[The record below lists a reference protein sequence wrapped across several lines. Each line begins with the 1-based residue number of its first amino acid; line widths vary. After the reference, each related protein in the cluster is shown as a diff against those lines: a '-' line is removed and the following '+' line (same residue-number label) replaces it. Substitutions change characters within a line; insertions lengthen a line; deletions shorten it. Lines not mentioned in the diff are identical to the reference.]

1 MSLGKIIPTAT
12 AIEQRLNNLND
23 NRSLSFPHTIGHHAM
38 ILNFKKYAYGGSAHA
53 AGITSK
59 SIILPLPKNLQDN
72 LNVKVGAD
80 ELGILGT
87 LSAEGA
93 KGATEFTAD
102 MANAKGRL
110 AKMFGAAKGEA
121 GDVVDDV
128 SGTDAAVSVLSKVT
142 DTALFLARAGLGGI
156 APDVV
161 KGIGAGRGTAINPY
175 ATLVFSG
182 VDLKVHN
189 FEWLLSPDT
198 KEEADTL
205 RQIIRTIQQEITPEM
220 EGVTGSSVSDQTLG
234 RGLLRYPSMVDC
246 FFHGIDSRFFFRM
259 KTSMISQF
267 NVDYSPNGIALNKG
281 GKPSAV
287 RITMVMT
294 EAALHTK
301 ADYMPES
308 VQNSQDTPEVQS
320 GSDPIDSAV
329 ETADADVQPVVDNLG
344 GGQ

>member
-12 AIEQRLNNLND
+12 AIEQRLANLND
-23 NRSLSFPHTIGHHAM
+23 AGSLSFPHTIGHHAM
-38 ILNFKKYAYGGSAHA
+38 ILNFKKYAYGGSRHA
-53 AGITSK
+53 TGITSK
-59 SIILPLPKNLQDN
+59 SIVLPLPKNLQDN
-72 LNVKVGAD
+72 LNIKVGGD

-110 AKMFGAAKGEA
+110 ASMFGAAKGEA
-121 GDVVDDV
+121 GDIADDA
-128 SGTDAAVSVLSKVT
+128 SGTDAAVSVLGKVT
-142 DTALFLARAGLGGI
+142 DSALFLARAGLGGV
-156 APDVV
+156 APDIA
-161 KGIGAGRGTAINPY
+161 KGIGAGVGTAINPY
-175 ATLVFSG
+175 ATLVFNG

-198 KEEADTL
+198 QKEADTL

-220 EGVTGSSVSDQTLG
+220 AGVVGESVSGQTLG

-259 KTSMISQF
+259 KTAMISQF

-294 EAALHTK
+294 EAAIHTK

-308 VQNSQDTPEVQS
+308 TSSAEVADEKSEGDGTTNDNQDN
-320 GSDPIDSAV
+320 GRSD
-329 ETADADVQPVVDNLG
+329 LG
-344 GGQ
+344 GSTE